1 MLQAGNDAFIIAFIK
16 YGYRAQPT
24 KMSLMPMKTKMTE
37 RMTFVTTPDVK
48 ASIMRRAER
57 LAIPSSELIRCA
69 VDQYDPDQDNE
80 LLTQLAE
87 ELAAS
92 TAETERKLDEALE
105 AVRKTTT
112 RLNAEHVR
120 EPV

>member
-1 MLQAGNDAFIIAFIK
+1 MK
-16 YGYRAQPT
+16 
-24 KMSLMPMKTKMTE
+24 LMPMKAGMTE

-57 LAIPSSELIRCA
+57 LAIPASELIRRA

-87 ELAAS
+87 ELEAS

-105 AVRKTTT
+105 AVRRTTA
-112 RLNAEHVR
+112 RLNAERIR
-120 EPV
+120 EPA